1 MATRFKHDPD
11 ALLDYAVDW
20 TSWLAVGEAI
30 SSVVWTVPAGLTEES
45 SPVGWSEPD
54 PDNART
60 VWISGGAAGTDYTVG
75 CKITTDV
82 GRVDERSIVLEA
94 QER

>member
-1 MATRFKHDPD
+1 MATRFKHDPN

-20 TSWLAVGEAI
+20 TSWLAAAETI
-30 SSVVWTVPAGLTEES
+30 STVVWTVPTGLTEES
-45 SPVGWSEPD
+45 APGGWSEPD
-54 PDNART
+54 ADNKRT
-60 VWISGGAAGTDYTVG
+60 VWVSGGTAATDYTVA
-75 CKITTDV
+75 CKITTSV